1 MSTKS
6 VGRLRTLTVGH
17 DGRGH
22 GAGWHLDTI
31 VVTEL
36 QPPGDD
42 DESVDKI
49 VVREVQPPGDD
60 ESVERRRRRRRG
72 SRELVFPCGR
82 WLDDHE
88 DDGKTERELLAAGS
102 GRKATVGK
110 SDVCMCL
117 LLAHPLCAKRT
128 RAGHGR
134 F

>member
-6 VGRLRTLTVGH
+6 VGRLQTLTVGH

-42 DESVDKI
+42 
-49 VVREVQPPGDD
+49 

-72 SRELVFPCGR
+72 SKELVFPCGR

-102 GRKATVGK
+102 GHKATVGE